1 MEIFKR
7 DGVVIS
13 VYELESNKEAI
24 AQLRKAK
31 ISQMEEDELFK
42 KIVIPFKKDNNELI
56 TTNKAKIYSYQPY
69 ELDYP
74 IDREYFEVKGIL
86 QSYLEGKLDH
96 IKPFVVCNN
105 KTGGLNRYFLDPIE
119 PTITGTIFK
128 KSVHENAMVLDD
140 ELYLIQLIQTGLL
153 DKTVSFER
161 PSFENIKHLFNLI
174 QVDEID
180 IYKNMKYDMV
190 DYDYVDEKLNTAVG
204 NSLIMKLK

>member
-1 MEIFKR
+1 
-7 DGVVIS
+7 
-13 VYELESNKEAI
+13 
-24 AQLRKAK
+24 
-31 ISQMEEDELFK
+31 
-42 KIVIPFKKDNNELI
+42 
-56 TTNKAKIYSYQPY
+56 
-69 ELDYP
+69 
-74 IDREYFEVKGIL
+74 
-86 QSYLEGKLDH
+86 
-96 IKPFVVCNN
+96 
-105 KTGGLNRYFLDPIE
+105 
-119 PTITGTIFK
+119 
-128 KSVHENAMVLDD
+128 MVLDD